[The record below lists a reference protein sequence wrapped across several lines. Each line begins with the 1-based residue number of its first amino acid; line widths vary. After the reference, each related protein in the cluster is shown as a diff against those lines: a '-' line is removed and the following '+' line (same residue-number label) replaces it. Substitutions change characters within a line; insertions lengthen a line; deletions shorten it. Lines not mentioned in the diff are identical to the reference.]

1 MPRYRAAIKVTMLLE
16 LDAPN
21 EDTALDWASWT
32 PLADWEL
39 VVRQGLPDRKD
50 VQLEVLEPQM
60 RNVAVLCG
68 CGWGSLSM
76 PEDQVPAECPVC
88 GGPIGQG

>member
-32 PLADWEL
+32 PLADWEIRL
-39 VVRQGLPDRKD
+39 GNELPSRRA
-50 VQLEVLEPQM
+50 VTVEEIEPLM

-88 GGPIGQG
+88 GGPLG